1 MDKDA
6 NLTPHQT
13 GQIADCHR
21 NTVINYERKG
31 IQHGRRA
38 EGIIKSMRDA
48 NNFRRFPLSE
58 ALKLKKILETR
69 KPSE

>member
-13 GQIADCHR
+13 GQIAYCHR
-21 NTVINYERKG
+21 NTVINYERK
-31 IQHGRRA
+31 
-38 EGIIKSMRDA
+38 GIIKSMRDA

>member
-21 NTVINYERKG
+21 NTVINYERK
-31 IQHGRRA
+31 
-38 EGIIKSMRDA
+38 GIIKSMRDA